1 MAEEQKVLLHV
12 SHLKK
17 YFPISSNLLRSR
29 GSVKALDDV
38 TFSIREGETL
48 GVVGET
54 GCGKTTLGRT
64 VLGLIEATEGNVY
77 FDLPQDTMDEIIAKE
92 DRANTLLKLKSRNPE
107 EEKELSDLEH
117 ELEEIRSENSLT
129 KISRRKLNEY
139 RKIMQPI
146 FQDPFSSL
154 DPRKLIK
161 DVIAEPMKL
170 LTEMTSEEIFEKEK
184 NLIEEIGLSEDHL
197 YRFPHEFSGG
207 QRQRIGIARAV
218 GIEPKLLVLDEPT
231 SALDVSVQAQILNM
245 LRKIQQ
251 DRGLSYLFI
260 SHHLNVIRL
269 MADRVAV
276 MYLGR
281 VAELTDTDRLF
292 NEMLHP
298 YTKAL
303 LSAIPAIDPEKR
315 KGRIILEG
323 EIPSPAYPP
332 KGCYFHPRCPEAMKN
347 CGWSPRDI
355 AEPIRSML
363 ETYRNPEAA
372 NFPPITEIVT
382 DEESNIV
389 DIVLGAPVTDKD
401 RVIRLF
407 KELADKEAS
416 SGYGIMFKS
425 IENVSILDDQLTL
438 RVKQMEP
445 DSPTLKE
452 VKKGHYVSCLL
463 YEESTAKTPKEEA
476 LEDASAASSSTN

>member
-1 MAEEQKVLLHV
+1 MAEDPKVLLHV
-12 SHLKK
+12 SHIKK
-17 YFPISSNLLRSR
+17 YFPISSNVLRSG

-38 TFSIREGETL
+38 TFSLREGETL

-64 VLGLIEATEGNVY
+64 VLGLIPATGGDVY
-77 FDLPQDTMDEIIAKE
+77 FNLPKDEMDEIISKE
-92 DRANTLLKLKSRNPE
+92 ERLFELYKKENRTSEEESEISSLESDLDSIRKEKSLTHLPNRKLK
-107 EEKELSDLEH
+107 
-117 ELEEIRSENSLT
+117 
-129 KISRRKLNEY
+129 EY
-139 RKIMQPI
+139 RKSMQPI

-161 DVIAEPMKL
+161 DIIAEPMKI
-170 LTEMTSEEIFEKEK
+170 LTDMKESDIFQKEK
-184 NLIEEIGLSEDHL
+184 DLVEEIGLSEDHL

-207 QRQRIGIARAV
+207 QRQRIGIARAIS
-218 GIEPKLLVLDEPT
+218 IEPKLLVLDEPT

-245 LRKIQQ
+245 LKQIQK

-292 NEMLHP
+292 TEMLHP

-303 LSAIPAIDPEKR
+303 LSAIPSIDPEKR

-323 EIPSPAYPP
+323 EIPSPAFPP

-347 CGWSPRDI
+347 CGWSPRDL
-355 AEPIRSML
+355 AGPVRSML
-363 ETYRNPEAA
+363 EQYRNPEAKD
-372 NFPPITEIVT
+372 FPQVAEIVT
-382 DEESNIV
+382 DEDANSL
-389 DIVLGAPVTDKD
+389 DIVLSAPSPNREANIALLNDL
-401 RVIRLF
+401 I
-407 KELADKEAS
+407 EKEAK
-416 SGYGIMFKS
+416 SGVGIMFRS
-425 IENVSILDDQLTL
+425 IESVNFQDDQTTI
-438 RVKQMEP
+438 RIQQITP
-445 DSPTLKE
+445 DVPTLKE

-463 YEESTAKTPKEEA
+463 YDEPHNKKQEEVIEN
-476 LEDASAASSSTN
+476 ASATASAD